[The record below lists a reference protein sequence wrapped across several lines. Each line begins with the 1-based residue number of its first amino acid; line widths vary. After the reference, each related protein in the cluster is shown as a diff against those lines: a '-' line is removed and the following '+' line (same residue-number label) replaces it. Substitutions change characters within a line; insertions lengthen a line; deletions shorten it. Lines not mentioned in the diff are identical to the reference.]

1 MKRFQLSDIPFD
13 VGGER
18 SALDHVAAGA
28 CVNFEGWV
36 RNHNQGRAVLRLDYQ
51 AYAVLAANEG
61 EAILAEA
68 IARFDVREARCIHR
82 VGSLAIG
89 DLAVWAGVSA
99 DHRDAAFA
107 ACRWI
112 IDEVKRRVPIW
123 KNEHYADGESGWL
136 HPDGSAV
143 KADSGGRDGT
153 AESGN

>member
-1 MKRFQLSDIPFD
+1 MKRFRLADARIDAGS
-13 VGGER
+13 ER
-18 SALDHVAAGA
+18 AALGHSAAGA
-28 CVNFEGWV
+28 CVAFEGWV
-36 RNHNQGRAVLRLDYQ
+36 RDHSDGRAVHRLDYQ
-51 AYAVLAANEG
+51 AYAPLAETEG
-61 EAILAEA
+61 EAILAA
-68 IARFDVREARCIHR
+68 AVARFDVREVRCVHR

-136 HPDGSAV
+136 HPDHTPV
-143 KADSGGRDGT
+143 LPHD
-153 AESGN
+153 